1 MKGIDNR
8 QRDDGYC
15 GFAQK
20 HYSYWQE
27 PDHPLCDY
35 YHFAEEKKDGYQI
48 L

>member
-27 PDHPLCDY
+27 TDHPLCDY